1 MDIQTRE
8 QLLQQLGHAFNRGKV
23 PAAFWACLKV
33 SDIDALKTL
42 VKEATAAPRLF
53 RLLFDTSLLLPRLW
67 MQGKLKDREL
77 GAEVER
83 SLPSETWN
91 DLYSE
96 DESCSEDKLESEN
109 TVEMRKANRR
119 DSGCVVLRVPFF
131 RICHIVPP
139 LLLNEERAG
148 YLRPAI
154 PDYWE
159 LLNIFYGDT
168 LVREWK
174 TILSRDS
181 ERCNNFL
188 CLNLNL
194 YVL

>member
-1 MDIQTRE
+1 
-8 QLLQQLGHAFNRGKV
+8 
-23 PAAFWACLKV
+23 
-33 SDIDALKTL
+33 
-42 VKEATAAPRLF
+42 
-53 RLLFDTSLLLPRLW
+53 
-67 MQGKLKDREL
+67 
-77 GAEVER
+77 
-83 SLPSETWN
+83 
-91 DLYSE
+91 
-96 DESCSEDKLESEN
+96 
-109 TVEMRKANRR
+109 MRKANRR

-131 RICHIVPP
+131 RICHVVPP

-154 PDYWE
+154 PDYLE
-159 LLNIFYGDT
+159 LLDIFYGDT